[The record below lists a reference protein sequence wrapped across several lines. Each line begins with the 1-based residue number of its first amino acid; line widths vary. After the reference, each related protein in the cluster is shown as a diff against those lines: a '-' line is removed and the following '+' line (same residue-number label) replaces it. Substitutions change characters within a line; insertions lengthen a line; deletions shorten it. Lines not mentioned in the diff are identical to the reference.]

1 MTILYLIR
9 HGETVDNSNKIMQG
23 QTQGELNEKGINQAR
38 MVSKNLTEEHFDAI
52 ISSDLKRSYDTASI
66 IAEPH
71 FLTVVTTPLQRERDW
86 GGFTGRYIP
95 DLKDEPWPDD
105 IESLEMLKS
114 RASEFLDFVRTTFPD
129 QKVVAVGHGII
140 NKAIQSVFYDKP
152 MNEIPK
158 MDNAE
163 VRILHI

>member
-66 IAEPH
+66 IA
-71 FLTVVTTPLQRERDW
+71 
-86 GGFTGRYIP
+86 
-95 DLKDEPWPDD
+95 
-105 IESLEMLKS
+105 
-114 RASEFLDFVRTTFPD
+114 
-129 QKVVAVGHGII
+129 
-140 NKAIQSVFYDKP
+140 
-152 MNEIPK
+152 
-158 MDNAE
+158 
-163 VRILHI
+163 

>member
-52 ISSDLKRSYDTASI
+52 ISSDLKRSYDTATI

-71 FLTVVTTPLQRERDW
+71 FLTVVTTPLLRERDW

-114 RASEFLDFVRTTFPD
+114 RASEFLDFVRTTFPGR
-129 QKVVAVGHGII
+129 KVLAVGHGII

>member
-71 FLTVVTTPLQRERDW
+71 FLTVVTTPLLRERDW
-86 GGFTGRYIP
+86 GGFTGR
-95 DLKDEPWPDD
+95 
-105 IESLEMLKS
+105 
-114 RASEFLDFVRTTFPD
+114 
-129 QKVVAVGHGII
+129 
-140 NKAIQSVFYDKP
+140 
-152 MNEIPK
+152 
-158 MDNAE
+158 
-163 VRILHI
+163 